1 MSAGRRLSLSPL
13 AGGAE
18 HHHTAPRRPNKI
30 SEPDFFLSK
39 NAARFFT
46 QIEIG
51 KRHKNSNQEE
61 ALVAQVV
68 HFKKSE
74 RVFEAYGD
82 DPKKATISRLVGPEL
97 SGTMGAGIARFDNCS
112 IEWTVLYDELIVT
125 LEGKFRLRVGDE
137 VFETE
142 PGDVLWV
149 PKGTALA
156 YEGEGA
162 TVFYALHPVDW
173 RTREIG
179 G

>member
-1 MSAGRRLSLSPL
+1 M
-13 AGGAE
+13 
-18 HHHTAPRRPNKI
+18 
-30 SEPDFFLSK
+30 
-39 NAARFFT
+39 
-46 QIEIG
+46 
-51 KRHKNSNQEE
+51 
-61 ALVAQVV
+61 AQVV

-74 RVFEAYGD
+74 RVFDAYGD